1 LQAAQ
6 LRVVTSQRDAM
17 SAVQCV
23 SLVQATQLP
32 SVGEPAVMSQARP
45 AASPGHCASET
56 HCTQRP
62 ALSKHAAVGAWQVVS
77 SIHSAQRLVVVL
89 HASVALPLV
98 VVPAQ
103 CDASR
108 HCTHWFVSVL
118 QTGVELGLEESWH
131 SALAWQR
138 SVHVPLAASHTG
150 VSGGQSVSPKQAWQL
165 LLPTLQNGV
174 GAWQC
179 VSFVHWT
186 QRPSASSHNCPSGH
200 GNARQSAGGAGCER
214 LPLPPRLEV
223 SVFVQVRVR
232 RQLSAL
238 PLQAAMVSSSAA
250 VNTSANTLPSPDIIF
265 AWG

>member
-1 LQAAQ
+1 MHWWNVGLWAVVSQRGSRGLRQLASSVHSTQLPVSAALGSSEQAGVSVESWQSASASQPTQRPSERRQVLPDSHCESSLQAAQ

-150 VSGGQSVSPKQAWQL
+150 VSGGQSVSPKQA
-165 LLPTLQNGV
+165 
-174 GAWQC
+174 
-179 VSFVHWT
+179 
-186 QRPSASSHNCPSGH
+186 
-200 GNARQSAGGAGCER
+200 
-214 LPLPPRLEV
+214 
-223 SVFVQVRVR
+223 
-232 RQLSAL
+232 
-238 PLQAAMVSSSAA
+238 
-250 VNTSANTLPSPDIIF
+250 
-265 AWG
+265 